1 MTKRNILAEA
11 DKFLVKGE
19 VTELPLTMDT
29 LRKIA
34 ARYSQDKGHLPHV
47 RTARL

>member
-19 VTELPLTMDT
+19 VTELPLTMDKNCCP
-29 LRKIA
+29 LQLAAVFLSAFRKN
-34 ARYSQDKGHLPHV
+34 
-47 RTARL
+47 T